1 MSMSIDT
8 KTGLLDSAK
17 YIASPNRDER
27 SGEQATD
34 LIVLHNISLPPAQ
47 FDDNWVASLFTNCL
61 PADRDPY
68 FESICQLQ
76 VSSHLYIRRN
86 GEIFQFVPFHQRAWH
101 AGVSSYQHKTGCND
115 FSIGIELE
123 GTDDIAY
130 EQIQYETLAD
140 VLETLISSY
149 PDLKKER
156 IAGHCDI
163 APGRKT
169 DPGDSFDWQKL
180 KQLLN
185 IDAFESI

>member
-1 MSMSIDT
+1 MKINLE
-8 KTGLLDSAK
+8 TGVLNTAK

-47 FDDNWVASLFTNCL
+47 FEDNWVEKLFTNCL
-61 PADRDPY
+61 PADKDPY
-68 FESICQLQ
+68 FESICQLK

-86 GEIFQFVPFHQRAWH
+86 GDIFQFVPFHQRAWH
-101 AGVSSYQHKTGCND
+101 AGASSYQNKTGCND

-130 EQIQYETLAD
+130 EKIQYEKLTD
-140 VLETLISSY
+140 VLEALIVSY

-156 IAGHCDI
+156 ITGHCDI

-169 DPGDSFDWQKL
+169 DPGGSFDWTKL

-185 IDAFESI
+185 IETFESS

>member
-1 MSMSIDT
+1 MNIDIE
-8 KTGLLDSAK
+8 TGLLDAAQ
-17 YIASPNRDER
+17 YIASPNQDNR

-47 FDDNWVASLFTNCL
+47 FEDNWVPKLFTNTL
-61 PADRDPY
+61 PADQDPY
-68 FESICQLQ
+68 FESVRELK

-86 GEIFQFVPFHQRAWH
+86 GEMFQFVPFHQRAWH
-101 AGVSSYQHKTGCND
+101 AGISCYQDKTGCND

-130 EQIQYETLAD
+130 EKIQYDVLAETLEILTA
-140 VLETLISSY
+140 TY

-156 IAGHCDI
+156 ITGHCDI

-169 DPGDSFDWQKL
+169 DPGESFDWKKL

-185 IDAFESI
+185 IRDFECV